1 MEIICTV
8 ALITINET
16 LVVQLVSFL
25 VFLFFFNRIMIKPLR
40 GTVNE
45 RETYMSA
52 VQSDIV
58 NANQNFDDLLSQ
70 IDRQESDV
78 KNEAQALHQAL
89 EQKGTEEA
97 AQIFSQARQA
107 VAERKRE
114 VRQMIDQKIA
124 EAKKSLEVEAE
135 GLSVRIMEKILDRSI
150 GS

>member
-1 MEIICTV
+1 MEIISTV

-16 LVVQLVSFL
+16 LIIQLVSFL

-45 RETYMSA
+45 RETYTSA
-52 VQSDIV
+52 VQNEIV
-58 NANQNFDDLLSQ
+58 EANQNFDDLLKQ
-70 IDRQESDV
+70 IDRQESEV

-97 AQIFSQARQA
+97 AQIFGQARQS

-124 EAKKSLEVEAE
+124 EAKKSLEAEAE
-135 GLSVRIMEKILDRSI
+135 SLSVRIMEKILDRSI

>member
-1 MEIICTV
+1 MEIISTV

-16 LVVQLVSFL
+16 LIIQLVSFL

>member
-1 MEIICTV
+1 MEIISTV

-52 VQSDIV
+52 VQRDIV

-97 AQIFSQARQA
+97 AQIFNQARQA
-107 VAERKRE
+107 VVERKKE

-135 GLSVRIMEKILDRSI
+135 SLSVRIMEKILDRSI

>member
-1 MEIICTV
+1 MEIISTV

-16 LVVQLVSFL
+16 LIIQLVSFL

-40 GTVNE
+40 GTVKE
-45 RETYMSA
+45 RETYIGA

-58 NANQNFDDLLSQ
+58 NANKSFDDLLSQ
-70 IDRQESDV
+70 IDRQESHV

-135 GLSVRIMEKILDRSI
+135 SLSVRIMEKILDRSI

>member
-1 MEIICTV
+1 MEIISTV

-45 RETYMSA
+45 RETYTSA
-52 VQSDIV
+52 VQNEIV
-58 NANQNFDDLLSQ
+58 EANQNFDELFKQ
-70 IDRQESDV
+70 IDRQQSEV
-78 KNEAQALHQAL
+78 KNEDQALHQAL

>member
-1 MEIICTV
+1 MEIISTV

-16 LVVQLVSFL
+16 LIIQLLSFL

>member
-1 MEIICTV
+1 MEIISTV